1 MVSSLVLNI
10 RSYLLKLL
18 EILAKYGNSIVK
30 KEKNNNKMKERYKH
44 SMWMLEC
51 EILTTLLLNPSDPD
65 GIQNS
70 T

>member
-1 MVSSLVLNI
+1 M
-10 RSYLLKLL
+10 KLL

-30 KEKNNNKMKERYKH
+30 KEKNNNKMKEKNKH